1 MKRKFP
7 FAWFM
12 GRYALRNNSDVFFAL
27 KIQNINITIA
37 LKA

>member
-1 MKRKFP
+1 MKREFP
-7 FAWFM
+7 SAWFM
-12 GRYALRNNSDVFFAL
+12 GHCALQNNSDVFFAL